1 MSNCCGGHKMCMGLL
16 LLVLGVLFLLGTMG
30 VWPEF
35 TFVKYWPVAL
45 IVVGLHKMFCPSKM
59 CDMKEMK
66 GGEHMHGGG
75 CCK

>member
-1 MSNCCGGHKMCMGLL
+1 MGLI

-35 TFVKYWPVAL
+35 TLVKYWPVVL
-45 IVVGLHKMFCPSKM
+45 ILVGLHKVVCPCK
-59 CDMKEMK
+59 KGEMPE
-66 GGEHMHGGG
+66 GGHGHGG